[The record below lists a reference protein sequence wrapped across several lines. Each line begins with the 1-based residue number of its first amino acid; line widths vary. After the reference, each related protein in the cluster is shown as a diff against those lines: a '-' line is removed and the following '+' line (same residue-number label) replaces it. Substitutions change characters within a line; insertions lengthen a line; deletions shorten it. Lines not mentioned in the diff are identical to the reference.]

1 MYLWLRADLIWRR
14 MSWKGRNEW
23 DAGLSNDNSD
33 KKDIKEELWWEI
45 PSRNISRRVILL
57 HITCNFV
64 ENFQI
69 YTYFSFNIRLE
80 WERSIIRY
88 KIKYLKKS
96 RKKAEVVN
104 IWEDIVFCELGCSQL
119 WQWHCIGIVV
129 SSIHHGSQCH
139 LNVNDGFGILGWRFG
154 GLWLTRN

>member
-1 MYLWLRADLIWRR
+1 MYLCLCGPHLKEMELKRKEWWRCR
-14 MSWKGRNEW
+14 LEKRY
-23 DAGLSNDNSD
+23 
-33 KKDIKEELWWEI
+33 KRRTIWEI
-45 PSRNISRRVILL
+45 PSRNILRRVSLL
-57 HITCNFV
+57 HITV

-69 YTYFSFNIRLE
+69 NTYFSFNIRLE